1 MNEKEIG
8 IVMDSEEVL
17 PVMQEATKVLDR
29 FGLPYTLDIL
39 ETHKNPTRMIEYA
52 KSLATSNIM
61 VVIAGASG
69 AAHLPGMIAAFTPKP
84 VIGVPIKSENSIDG
98 LDAIYSMLQMPK
110 GVPVATMAL
119 NEAANAA
126 LFALQILGCKHPSYY
141 DLVMAFKK
149 QMREEEDRKANKLV
163 SLGVDKYLESIRL

>member
-8 IVMDSEEVL
+8 IVMDSDEVL
-17 PVMQEATKVLDR
+17 PVMQEATRVLDR

-39 ETHKNPTRMIEYA
+39 ETHKNPARMIDYA

-61 VVIAGASG
+61 VIIAGASG

-141 DLVMAFKK
+141 DLVTAFKK
-149 QMREEEDRKANKLV
+149 QMREEEDRKANRLV
-163 SLGVDKYLESIRL
+163 SLGVEKYLEARV